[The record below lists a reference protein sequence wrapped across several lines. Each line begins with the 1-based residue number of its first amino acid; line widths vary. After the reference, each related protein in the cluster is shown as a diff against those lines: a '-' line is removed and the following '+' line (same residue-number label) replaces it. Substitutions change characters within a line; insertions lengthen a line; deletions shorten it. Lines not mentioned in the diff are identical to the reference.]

1 MAALF
6 PASRSPRTILV
17 ICTRRIGDVLLVTP
31 FVRSLKS
38 RWPEAQID
46 MLVFQGT
53 GGVLENNPDV
63 RRVILVA
70 QRARLRERFADARRI
85 WRSYDLACAAM
96 TSDRAA
102 FYCWFAGRKRIGI
115 VEPAGKSWFKRLMF
129 NRLSVDNPASWHTV
143 QSALSLAPLLGI
155 APCPEVVAPGIGSE
169 AQAVA
174 GLDRRLAAAEGKPIA
189 VLHPY
194 PMYAYKMWHDEGW
207 LALID
212 WLHAQGY
219 AIVLTGGPAEA
230 EVAYAQ
236 RIEANAAANAASSAE
251 TNAEINAAANAAADA
266 QTNEHANAQAPM
278 QTRTRGVTIN
288 LAGQLSLGET
298 AETIRRAQLFVGPDT
313 SVTHIAAAT
322 GTPTI
327 ALFGPSNPVRWAPWP
342 KGWSAPTSPWPLVG
356 SGRHGQVYL
365 LQGTG
370 ACVPCKLEGCEAH
383 IGSWSDCLLMLDAN
397 RVIDAA
403 ADLLGIVRQKQVRE
417 AIVSLMPNRPQRRGA
432 TS

>member
-38 RWPEAQID
+38 RWPDAQID

-169 AQAVA
+169 VQAVV

-194 PMYAYKMWHDEGW
+194 PMYTYKMWHDEGW

-230 EVAYAQ
+230 EVRA
-236 RIEANAAANAASSAE
+236 
-251 TNAEINAAANAAADA
+251 
-266 QTNEHANAQAPM
+266 NEHTNAQARP

-356 SGRHGQVYL
+356 SGRHDHVYL

-403 ADLLGIVRQKQVRE
+403 AELLGIVRQTQVRE